1 MIGIKIKSSKD
12 FMNHFLMTDAFADF
26 LFVEGKVITANTYV
40 LDGHMQKDFF
50 DPEEW
55 EDETICPY
63 EFAKW
68 TDMKQMIFQMIK
80 GKHTPVYMRITL
92 QQKPELTRQY
102 LEGKI
107 GAGDQNLIGG
117 LLCTVKYEK
126 GQVTLT
132 TGVAYNGFLPDKEPE
147 KGWDQQM
154 LKMLSEKGLD
164 YEV

>member
-1 MIGIKIKSSKD
+1 
-12 FMNHFLMTDAFADF
+12 
-26 LFVEGKVITANTYV
+26 
-40 LDGHMQKDFF
+40 
-50 DPEEW
+50 
-55 EDETICPY
+55 
-63 EFAKW
+63 
-68 TDMKQMIFQMIK
+68 MKQMIFQMIK

-117 LLCTVKYEK
+117 FLCTVKYEK

-132 TGVAYNGFLPDKEPE
+132 TGVSYHGFLMDKEPE

-164 YEV
+164 YEI